1 MNWESSY
8 LLVVWNLTLLPWE
21 AAFLLTHIS
30 RAGGGML
37 AKGMSVDGFTEAHLN
52 GTNPEHGG
60 AIITSFWTEGN
71 GDSLIPYLPTL
82 SRRKMRQQEHCGGPG
97 GEAKTQRRRCK
108 CQAHRDLL

>member
-37 AKGMSVDGFTEAHLN
+37 AKGMSVDGFTEAL
-52 GTNPEHGG
+52 
-60 AIITSFWTEGN
+60 
-71 GDSLIPYLPTL
+71 SLI
-82 SRRKMRQQEHCGGPG
+82 HI
-97 GEAKTQRRRCK
+97 
-108 CQAHRDLL
+108 